1 MAICTTGKWIDKRTG
16 QVVDSQPE
24 ESRLL
29 VAPGTEL
36 TAAVQEQIRRAE
48 ALAPTPPLTE
58 PERTASDEE
67 DTEPAPETTSMAAAP
82 ETAASTGRTGKARQ
96 R

>member
-16 QVVDSQPE
+16 QVVDVQPE

-48 ALAPTPPLTE
+48 ANAPQAPE
-58 PERTASDEE
+58 PEPAADEETAGDAAETETASVEG
-67 DTEPAPETTSMAAAP
+67 ASETTS
-82 ETAASTGRTGKARQ
+82 TSGRTGRARQ